1 MPTIVL
7 AALACLL
14 GAAFGWIIFFVAA
27 ILA

>member
-14 GAAFGWIIFFVAA
+14 GAGFGWIIFFVAST
-27 ILA
+27 LV